1 MGTCKKARY
10 WAWESSHHTLQNQ
23 GALFDVSFLF
33 KKTLLSSLPNKMEAL
48 GSEGHM

>member
-1 MGTCKKARY
+1 MLQDRSLIGVLACDG
-10 WAWESSHHTLQNQ
+10 ES
-23 GALFDVSFLF
+23 GGEFDVSFLF